1 MSSESEGNIHN
12 DGDNILKFS
21 SYHEEIR
28 IQSLDTHIISEQT
41 MTEKAVW
48 SEKERHGKRN

>member
-1 MSSESEGNIHN
+1 MIFLSERNIQN
-12 DGDNILKFS
+12 DGDNILNFS

-48 SEKERHGKRN
+48 WEKEKYGKQN